1 MSQVARADF
10 MEQME
15 ETLKMA
21 YGLGFNYANQW
32 EKVFRVEDS
41 TKMAEE
47 IEEFVHP
54 SVVVRTD
61 EGGPL
66 ARLPVKK
73 AYLTRVVHLTFTGEV
88 KITWEFIRD
97 NKYREIEKNVWGL
110 GNAIQR
116 KIYKD
121 AMAMHYNGFSSV
133 TVPDGNGTPV
143 SLYGAHNLKYAAAN
157 GAAVT
162 SFNNSGGT
170 ASLGA
175 DSFNDAVSNM
185 LETLDENGDVNPFG
199 MGKLQ
204 LIVPPRLK
212 RQALQLVKSPYESGT
227 ANNDINVFNGETA
240 DGWDV
245 EVVCLPLLIETAN
258 SFKNTQWYLRDPMM
272 AEDYYFWRE
281 RPETWMVND
290 INTLGVLYQCK
301 VAYSFMLPTWRGKY
315 GSQGS

>member
-1 MSQVARADF
+1 MSQTARAEF

-15 ETLKMA
+15 ETLFKA

-32 EKVFRVEDS
+32 ERVYRIEDS
-41 TKMAEE
+41 QKMAEE

-54 SVVVRTD
+54 SVVVQTD
-61 EGGPL
+61 EGSPL
-66 ARLPVKK
+66 ARLPIRK

-97 NKYREIEKNVWGL
+97 NKYREIEKNIWGL

-121 AMAMHYNGFSSV
+121 AMALFYNGFSSV
-133 TVPDGNGTPV
+133 TVPDGSGTPAA
-143 SLYGAHNLKYAAAN
+143 LYGTHNLKFATGSVTTDSNGSTAALN
-157 GAAVT
+157 SDNFNTAVT
-162 SFNNSGGT
+162 
-170 ASLGA
+170 
-175 DSFNDAVSNM
+175 DM

-204 LIVPPRLK
+204 LIVPPKLK
-212 RQALQLVKSPYESGT
+212 KQALQIIHSPYEADT
-227 ANNDINVFNGETA
+227 MNNAINVFNGATK

-245 EVVCLPLLIETAN
+245 EVVCLPLLIETTQAY
-258 SFKNTQWYLRDPMM
+258 KNTQWYLRDPAM

-281 RPETWMVND
+281 RPDTWMVND
-290 INTLGVLYQCK
+290 INSLGVLYQCK
-301 VAYSFMLPTWRGKY
+301 VAYSFMIPTWRGKW
-315 GSQGS
+315 GSKGQ